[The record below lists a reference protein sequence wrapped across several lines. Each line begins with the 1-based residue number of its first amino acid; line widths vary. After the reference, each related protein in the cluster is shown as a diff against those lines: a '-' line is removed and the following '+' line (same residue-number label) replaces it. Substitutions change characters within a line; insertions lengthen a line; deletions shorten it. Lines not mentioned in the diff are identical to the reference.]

1 MVVGGGGESWHGGSC
16 HYWKPF
22 LKTGSS
28 IAQTGLE
35 LAVELN
41 EEDDLGVCQ
50 ESESMWC
57 FDQTQHFRLKNSAN

>member
-16 HYWKPF
+16 HYWKTF

-41 EEDDLGVCQ
+41 EEDDLGVC
-50 ESESMWC
+50 
-57 FDQTQHFRLKNSAN
+57 RVRVYVVL